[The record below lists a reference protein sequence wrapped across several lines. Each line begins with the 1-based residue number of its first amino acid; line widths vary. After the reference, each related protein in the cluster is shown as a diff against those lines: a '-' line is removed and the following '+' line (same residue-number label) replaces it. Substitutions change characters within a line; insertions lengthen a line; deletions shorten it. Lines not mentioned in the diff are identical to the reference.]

1 MKWEQLLSGKRIRLL
16 YETVESHKSQEDLRS
31 EFQRDYDR
39 SLFSTPVRRLQ
50 DKAQVFPLE
59 PHDSVRTRLTHSL
72 EVSNVARGLAA
83 ALTPWLAEN
92 GQLADREDKPLIQQR
107 QDSIELVAATCGLI
121 HDLGNPPFGHS
132 GEDAIRQWFRDQL
145 GKTPK
150 FFEEFST
157 SSATPVLEEQLR
169 QDFLNFE
176 GNAQTLRIVSRLQV
190 LADLYGLNL
199 TCGTMSAACKY
210 IATSVEADRD
220 SKIHERRK
228 PGFFTSE
235 HKLID
240 MVRRETGTQNVRNPI
255 TYLVEAADD
264 IVYSTVDIEDGV
276 KKGVVSWGT
285 VLDRLK
291 NNPGS
296 DDPILKEVL
305 RRTGDYLAR
314 AKPPLEGRDA
324 DEATSQIFR
333 TFAINEIAPAVV
345 QAFKDNYPAMMAGEF
360 HDELIGKSRA
370 APLIKACKRIAREC
384 IFRVDAD
391 ILEREIAG
399 RKVIHDLMDYFWEG
413 VKGYSPGDDDGN
425 DFPSKIRSLISTN
438 YRRVFSWSWDNLSL
452 PKSYLRMQ
460 LVTDY
465 VCGMTDSYAS
475 RLHRK
480 LTNG

>member
-1 MKWEQLLSGKRIRLL
+1 MLEWQKLLNAKRIRLL
-16 YETVESHKSQEDLRS
+16 YEKVDSHRSPDDLRS

-72 EVSNVARGLAA
+72 EVSNVARGLASSI
-83 ALTPWLAEN
+83 TRWLGDT
-92 GQLADREDKPLIQQR
+92 GQLADRDDKPLIQQR
-107 QDSIELVAATCGLI
+107 KDSIELIAATCGLI

-132 GEDAIRQWFRDQL
+132 GEDAIRQWFRDRPADFFAEFDTFPTPQL
-145 GKTPK
+145 K
-150 FFEEFST
+150 
-157 SSATPVLEEQLR
+157 AQLR

-190 LADLYGLNL
+190 LADFYGLNL

-210 IATSVEADRD
+210 IATSSEANREAGP
-220 SKIHERRK
+220 HEKKK

-235 HKLID
+235 HDLID
-240 MVRRETGTQNVRNPI
+240 MIRCETGTQGVRNPI

-276 KKGVVSWGT
+276 KKGAVRWDVV
-285 VLDRLK
+285 LERLK
-291 NNPGS
+291 KEPGS
-296 DDPILKEVL
+296 DDPILKEIL
-305 RRTGDYLAR
+305 RRTEDYLGR

-324 DEATSQIFR
+324 EEATSQIFR
-333 TFAINEIAPAVV
+333 TFAINEVVPAVV
-345 QAFKDNYPAMMAGEF
+345 QAFKDNYPAIMAGEF
-360 HDELIGKSRA
+360 RDELIAKSQALR
-370 APLIKACKRIAREC
+370 LIKACKKIAREC
-384 IFRVDAD
+384 IFRVDQD

-413 VKGYSPGDDDGN
+413 VKGYCPTDQDSN

-438 YRRVFSWSWDNLSL
+438 YRRVFVWSWENLKL

-465 VCGMTDSYAS
+465 VCGMTDSFAS